1 MTSKILQHLPALCN
15 QIKRL
20 AVEAGEATLEFYDES
35 GAGEFT
41 EKLDK
46 SPVTK
51 ADHAAHKIIME
62 GLAAITPEVPVISE
76 ESDAHPEITDVEY
89 FWCVDPLDGTRGFIQ
104 GNPDYTVNI
113 ALIKNGEPVLGVIY
127 APVLGELYSGCG
139 EGTAKR
145 WLEETDVE
153 KEISVRP
160 PRREGMNIV
169 ISNFKGRTPKQD
181 QLIEQ
186 FKVAK
191 IMKRASSIKFCLL
204 AAAKADFYLCMKEI
218 SEWDTAAG
226 DAIVRSA
233 GGIVVDMEGV
243 PLVYG
248 KVDKHFRQPFF
259 QATSSKEFIVDF
271 SEFTA
276 SSVSQ

>member
-35 GAGEFT
+35 GSGEFS
-41 EKLDK
+41 EKIDK

-51 ADHAAHKIIME
+51 ADHAAHKIIIN
-62 GLAAITPEVPVISE
+62 GLASITPEIPVISE
-76 ESDAHPEITDVEY
+76 ESDAHPEITNAEY

-127 APVLGELYSGCG
+127 APVLGELYAGCG
-139 EGTAKR
+139 EGTATR
-145 WLEETDVE
+145 YLEETGTE

-169 ISNFKGRTPKQD
+169 VSNYKGKTPKQD

-191 IMKRASSIKFCLL
+191 VMKRASSIKFCMV
-204 AAAKADFYLCMKEI
+204 ASAKADFYICTKEI

-226 DAIVRSA
+226 DAIIRSA
-233 GGIVVDMEGV
+233 GGIVVDMEGNS
-243 PLVYG
+243 LRYG
-248 KVDKHFRQPFF
+248 KTDKHFRQPFF
-259 QATSSKEFIVDF
+259 QVTSSKEFTVDL
-271 SEFTA
+271 SEI
-276 SSVSQ
+276 

>member
-35 GAGEFT
+35 GAAEYT
-41 EKLDK
+41 DKLDG
-46 SPVTK
+46 SPVTL

-62 GLAAITPEVPVISE
+62 GLAQITPEVPVISE
-76 ESDAHPEITDVEY
+76 ESEAHPEIMNAEY

-113 ALIKNGEPVLGVIY
+113 ALIKNNEPVLGVIY
-127 APVLGELYSGCG
+127 APVLGELYSGHG
-139 EGTAKR
+139 EGTAIR
-145 WLEETDVE
+145 YLEDTRVE
-153 KEISVRP
+153 KQMFMRP

-169 ISNFKGRTPKQD
+169 ISNFKGQTPKQD
-181 QLIEQ
+181 QLLEQ

-191 IMKRASSIKFCLL
+191 VMKRASSIKFCLV
-204 AAAKADFYLCMKEI
+204 ASGKADFYLCMKEI

-233 GGIVVDMEGV
+233 GGVVVDMNGV
-243 PLVYG
+243 PLQYG
-248 KVDKHFRQPFF
+248 KFEKAFRQPFF
-259 QATSSKEFIVDF
+259 QATSGL
-271 SEFTA
+271 EFT
-276 SSVSQ
+276 VDLNFG